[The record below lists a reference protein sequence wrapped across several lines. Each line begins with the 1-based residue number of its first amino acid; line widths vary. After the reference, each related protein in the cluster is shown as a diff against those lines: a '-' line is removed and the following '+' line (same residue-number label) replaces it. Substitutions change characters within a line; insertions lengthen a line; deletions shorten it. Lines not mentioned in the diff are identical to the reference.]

1 MIDDRNILM
10 GNRAST
16 LIYHIARNLPQET
29 LCLLPANVCYV
40 VPMSLKRAGMRI
52 EFVDIDPVTLSL
64 PRDEVLQR
72 VYRDR
77 DPVTFLLHNRPYG
90 ARLSQDD
97 DILRE
102 IALERPNLVVVDDR
116 CMCRP
121 DLDAVEAELV
131 PGVDWTLYSTGYAKY
146 CDLGFGGYAFNINR
160 TSLGVTNTPA
170 LQRGEQLA
178 LFMKEIDRLL
188 ACGDAIADNSD
199 LYSHDWLDQRLL
211 ELGEAEYFRQLTI
224 RRDTMDQRKR
234 AINEMYGSTLDS
246 AYCLAGHYQNW
257 RFNILSRNRDRL
269 LQDLTDA
276 GLFASGHYAVSAK
289 LFGSENFPN
298 ASALSSSVVNLFND
312 FYIEFSQVEQV
323 AHIVNKHL
331 GVYGLESA
339 VG

>member
-40 VPMSLKRAGMRI
+40 VPMSLKLAGMRI

-64 PRDEVLQR
+64 PPDEVLR
-72 VYRDR
+72 RIYRDT

-97 DILRE
+97 DFLRE
-102 IALERPNLVVVDDR
+102 IAVDRPNVVLVDDR

-121 DLDAVEAELV
+121 DLDAAEAELV

-160 TSLGVTNTPA
+160 TSLGVTKLTA
-170 LQRGEQLA
+170 LQRGEQLSV
-178 LFMKEIDRLL
+178 FMKEVDRLL
-188 ACGDAIADNSD
+188 ACGDALADNSD
-199 LYSHDWLDQRLL
+199 LYSRDWLDQRLL
-211 ELGEAEYFRQLTI
+211 ELSEAEYFEQLRI
-224 RRDTMDQRKR
+224 RRDLMDQRKR
-234 AINEMYGSTLDS
+234 AINDTYREVVGLS
-246 AYCLAGHYQNW
+246 YCLPDNYQNW
-257 RFNILSRNRDRL
+257 RFNILSSNRDRL
-269 LQDLTDA
+269 LQDLADV

-289 LFGSENFPN
+289 LFGSKNFPN

-312 FYIEFSQVEQV
+312 LYIQFSQVEQV
-323 AHIVNKHL
+323 ADIVNKHL
-331 GVYGLESA
+331 RVYGVESA